1 MIAKFAQLPLGI
13 RLDDSAT
20 YANFIAEKNSA
31 LLTLLQSDIEPL
43 VYIWGNAGCGKSHL
57 LQAVCH
63 AVAQAD
69 KRVMYLPLGAAELLS
84 PAILEGI
91 EDTAVVC
98 IDDLHAIAGD
108 SYWEEA
114 LFHFYNRLRER
125 GGHLRVTAN
134 VSPTALPIQLADLA
148 SRLQWG
154 VTFQLQSLDDNDKRQ
169 ALQVRAQ
176 QRGFELPDE
185 VANYL
190 MKRLPRD
197 MHTLFDLLNKLDVA
211 SLQAQRR
218 LTIPFVK
225 QWLE

>member
-1 MIAKFAQLPLGI
+1 MLSKFAQLPLGI

-20 YANFIAEKNSA
+20 LANFIAEENAA
-31 LLTLLQSDIEPL
+31 LLTVLQTDTEPM
-43 VYIWGNAGCGKSHL
+43 VYVWGSSGCGKSHL

-63 AVAQAD
+63 ASVRAG
-69 KRVMYLPLGAAELLS
+69 KRVMYLPLGAEEQLT

-98 IDDLHAIAGD
+98 IDDLHMIAGD
-108 SYWEEA
+108 KLWEDA

-154 VTFQLQSLDDNDKRQ
+154 VTFQLLALGDNAKRQ
-169 ALQVRAQ
+169 ALQLRAH

-185 VANYL
+185 VANFL
-190 MKRLPRD
+190 MKRFPRD
-197 MHTLFDLLNKLDVA
+197 MHTLFDLLNRLDMA